1 MKKCSN
7 NRNQRMKDEDLAVR
21 LRQAGT
27 SAISDALDRLG
38 IDGQALGIKPVARTM
53 RFAGRAFTIR
63 MLPVG
68 LTKGVVGDYIDDV
81 MPGQVVVLDN
91 NGREDGTVWGDI
103 LTWVAFERGVSA
115 TVIDGVCRDS
125 DRCVEL
131 GYPVFVRGTTMRTG
145 KDRVTA
151 DAYNVPVEIAG
162 VRVNPDDW
170 LAGDADGV
178 VVIPS
183 ANVEAVLEI
192 AEQIEETEEKIRA
205 AVRSGLRLDE
215 ARAQLGYHQLQSR
228 EEQKAEPTDA

>member
-1 MKKCSN
+1 
-7 NRNQRMKDEDLAVR
+7 MKDEDFAAR

-63 MLPVG
+63 MMPVG

-81 MPGQVVVLDN
+81 KPGHVVVLDN
-91 NGREDGTVWGDI
+91 DGREDATVWGDI
-103 LTWVAFERGVSA
+103 LTWVASQKGVAA

-151 DAYNVPVEIAG
+151 DAYNVPIQIAG
-162 VRVNPDDW
+162 IRVSPGDW

-178 VVIPS
+178 VVVPAS
-183 ANVEAVLEI
+183 DAEAVLEL
-192 AEQIEETEEKIRA
+192 AERIEETEEQIRA
-205 AVRSGLRLDE
+205 AVSRGLRLDQ

-228 EEQKAEPTDA
+228 EAQPAQGKAESTRE